1 VTKLFEMWFEG
12 ATYEVDGVIH
22 RLCPLRKLKRFDF
35 ENQSDKVML
44 SKAGGVIQEIVDAGR
59 RLGLIRNINDLIDKQ
74 RNERMDIF
82 RRSLFYLYQTFICPE
97 ATTDD
102 LDKLLIGDK
111 SYPTVYDNIC
121 LSKKRDREIFE
132 GDD

>member
-1 VTKLFEMWFEG
+1 
-12 ATYEVDGVIH
+12 
-22 RLCPLRKLKRFDF
+22 LKRFDF

-44 SKAGGVIQEIVDAGR
+44 SKAGEVIQEIVDAGR

-82 RRSLFYLYQTFICPE
+82 RRALFYLYQTFICPE